1 MGSKDGVATTGIE
14 GLDRILNGG
23 FPRNHVYLVQ
33 GDPGV
38 GKTTLSLQFLLEGA
52 SLGEKGLYIT
62 MSESE
67 RDLRA
72 VAQSHGWDLGPVQ
85 IFEHLVGE
93 EELAQDSTIF
103 QTAEIELGPAVRTML
118 E

>member
-1 MGSKDGVATTGIE
+1 MASKDGVAATGIE

-23 FPRNHVYLVQ
+23 FPRNHVYLIQ

-52 SLGEKGLYIT
+52 RAGEKSLYVT

-72 VAQSHGWDLGPVQ
+72 VAKSHGWDLGPIQ

-93 EELAQDSTIF
+93 DELAQD
-103 QTAEIELGPAVRTML
+103 
-118 E
+118 